1 MRVHVDEAGADEEAA
16 RVDHALGRLVDA
28 ADLGDPAAR
37 DADVGAVPGIAGA
50 VDHTAASDQDVE
62 HAENLL
68 LVAA

>member
-1 MRVHVDEAGADEEAA
+1 MSTKPGQTKRPLASITRSAGSST
-16 RVDHALGRLVDA
+16 RPTC
-28 ADLGDPAAR
+28 GDPAAR

-68 LVAA
+68 LVVG